1 MTFLPRPSGQR
12 DGEGVVCSGRMRRR
26 STLWF
31 LLAAA
36 WGVLL
41 ALNLLRHR
49 GRNTLVIAI
58 VVAAFLLIGVLY
70 RRRETKTRKPT
81 IK

>member
-1 MTFLPRPSGQR
+1 MGRVA
-12 DGEGVVCSGRMRRR
+12 VVCSDGMRR

-41 ALNLLRHR
+41 VLNLLRHR
-49 GRNTLVIAI
+49 YDRNTLVIA
-58 VVAAFLLIGVLY
+58 VVSVAFAAVGALF
-70 RRRETKTRKPT
+70 RRRETKEPQRQPRFK
-81 IK
+81 